1 MSGTERASL
10 DRRRRRW
17 LFLGGGSVLVLATG
31 VAVLH
36 RLLDATAA
44 AAWALVVGPLV
55 GYEAWFYHS
64 RRTRGQT
71 AGPAVRIADA
81 VTLVRGWL
89 YAAVA
94 GFVVLP
100 PTTVVA
106 WLPGLCYGTGVALD
120 WFDGRIARRTGGG
133 TRLGERLDMAFDTL
147 GFLVAP
153 VVAVVWG
160 QLPVWYLSLSLARY
174 LFKAGRGLR
183 RWRDRPVH
191 ELPPSDR
198 RRQLSGAHMVFV
210 TVALVPVV
218 PTGPVAV
225 LAAALLLPSLA
236 LFARDYLLV
245 AGYLPRPTE
254 Q

>member
-1 MSGTERASL
+1 MSGTERVWFG
-10 DRRRRRW
+10 RRHRW
-17 LFLGGGSVLVLATG
+17 LFLGGGSVLVLAAG
-31 VAVLH
+31 AAALH
-36 RLLDATAA
+36 RLLDVTAA
-44 AAWALVVGPLV
+44 VAWVLVVGPIV
-55 GYEAWFYHS
+55 GFEAWFYHS
-64 RRTRGQT
+64 RRAQVPT
-71 AGPAVRIADA
+71 AGRALRVADA
-81 VTLVRGWL
+81 VTMVRGWL

-174 LFKAGRGLR
+174 LFKTGRGLR

-191 ELPPSDR
+191 EVPPSER
-198 RRQLSGAHMVFV
+198 RRQLSGLQMVFV
-210 TVALVPVV
+210 TVALLPLVPA
-218 PTGPVAV
+218 GPLAV
-225 LAAALLLPSLA
+225 LAAVVLAPSLA

-245 AGYLPRPTE
+245 AGYLPRAAE
-254 Q
+254 QS

>member
-1 MSGTERASL
+1 MSGTERARPG
-10 DRRRRRW
+10 RRHRRW
-17 LFLGGGSVLVLATG
+17 LFLGGGSVLVLAAG
-31 VAVLH
+31 AAALH

-44 AAWALVVGPLV
+44 TAWVLVSSPIVGF
-55 GYEAWFYHS
+55 EAWFYYS
-64 RRTRGQT
+64 RRAQVPT
-71 AGPAVRIADA
+71 AGTAIRVADA
-81 VTLVRGWL
+81 VTMIRGWL

-94 GFVVLP
+94 GFVVLA

-133 TRLGERLDMAFDTL
+133 TQLGERLDMAFDTL
-147 GFLVAP
+147 GFLAAP
-153 VVAVVWG
+153 VVAVAWG
-160 QLPVWYLSLSLARY
+160 QLPAWYLSLSVARY
-174 LFKAGRGLR
+174 LFKTGRGLR
-183 RWRDRPVH
+183 RWRDQPIH

-198 RRQLSGAHMVFV
+198 RRQLSGVHMVFV
-210 TVALVPVV
+210 TVALIPVV
-218 PTGPVAV
+218 PTGPLAV
-225 LAAALLLPSLA
+225 LAAVLLVPSLA